1 MLVWLHCH
9 AADGPLPREQVVRAL
24 AAEDVRCHTH
34 EAGGRLPFG
43 LILFDRESAELLDF
57 VRHSSRD
64 GTSRVVAVGLTQAR
78 LPAAT
83 RWKLIR
89 AGASDAF
96 AWDDSGRPA
105 AALAARLRRW
115 AEVDEL
121 LESPL
126 VRDNLVGVSA
136 CWRSTL
142 RQVIEVARFTDA
154 SVLLV
159 GESGTGKEL
168 AARLI
173 HSLDAREKKGQLVV
187 LDCTTVV
194 PALSG
199 SEFFGH
205 ERGAFTSAI
214 AARDGAFALAD
225 GGTLFLNEVGELP
238 LTLQAELLRVVQE
251 HTYKR
256 VGSNTWR
263 QVNFRLVCATNRD
276 LLAEEARGRFRRDL
290 YFRIASW
297 TCRLPPLRERRE
309 DVLPLTRHFLK
320 GIFGAGAVP
329 EFDPAVRDY
338 LLVREYPGNV
348 RELRQLVHRLA
359 KRHVGDGPITLGDL
373 PEDECQP
380 AGEAMREDWRNGDLL
395 RAVRRAL
402 SQGVGLKE
410 LTTQTARTAIQIALE
425 HEAGNVRR
433 AAARLRVTDRALQ
446 MRRAANQRREP
457 AESSELTPL
466 APPPPAT
473 DRPPAVPPP
482 PP

>member
-1 MLVWLHCH
+1 MQVWLHCH
-9 AADGPLPREQVVRAL
+9 GTDGPLPREPIVRAL
-24 AAEDVRCHTH
+24 AAEGVQCHTG
-34 EAGGRLPFG
+34 EAGGRPPFG
-43 LILFDRESAELLDF
+43 LILFDQESPELLDF

-64 GTSRVVAVGLTQAR
+64 GASRVVAVGLTRAR
-78 LPAAT
+78 LPATT
-83 RWKLIR
+83 RWKLIQ

-96 AWDDSGRPA
+96 AWDDFGRPA
-105 AALAARLRRW
+105 AALAARLKRW

-121 LESPL
+121 LASPL
-126 VRDNLVGVSA
+126 VRDNLAGGSA
-136 CWRSTL
+136 VWRSTL

-168 AARLI
+168 VARLI
-173 HSLDAREKKGQLVV
+173 HSLDARPQKGQLVL

-194 PALSG
+194 SALSG

-205 ERGAFTSAI
+205 ERGAFTSAV

-225 GGTLFLNEVGELP
+225 GGTLFLDEVGELP

-297 TCRLPPLRERRE
+297 TCRLPALRERRE
-309 DVLPLTRHFLK
+309 DVLPLARHFLK
-320 GIFGAGAVP
+320 EVFGAGGVP
-329 EFDPAVRDY
+329 DFDPAVRDY

-373 PEDECQP
+373 PEDERLP
-380 AGEAMREDWRNGDLL
+380 ASQAMREDWRNGDLL

-402 SQGVGLKE
+402 AQGVGLKE
-410 LTTQTARTAIQIALE
+410 LTAQTAKTAIQIALE
-425 HEAGNVRR
+425 DEEGNVRR
-433 AAARLRVTDRALQ
+433 AAAKLQVTDRALQ
-446 MRRAANQRREP
+446 MRRAADQWREP
-457 AESSELTPL
+457 AESGEFRPP

-473 DRPPAVPPP
+473 DRPPAAPPP
-482 PP
+482 PA